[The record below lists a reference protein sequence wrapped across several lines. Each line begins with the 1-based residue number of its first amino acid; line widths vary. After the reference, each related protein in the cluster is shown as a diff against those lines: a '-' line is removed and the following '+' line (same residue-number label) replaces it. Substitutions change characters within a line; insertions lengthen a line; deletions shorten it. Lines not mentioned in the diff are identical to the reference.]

1 MSSLR
6 TTKAAEWNENLRYAP
21 APWADFETDKFLMQ
35 VPSIWIENYNF
46 NHLKQLAQT
55 RDDAMDGVT
64 HFLGLLP
71 SERNNYV
78 LYVQPD
84 LQIRSAGGY
93 VIA

>member
-6 TTKAAEWNENLRYAP
+6 TTNKEEWNNSLRNAP

-35 VPSIWIENYNF
+35 VPSLWIAKYDF
-46 NHLKQLAQT
+46 DHLKQLAQN
-55 RDDAMDGVT
+55 RDAAMDGVT
-64 HFLGLLP
+64 YFMGLKP

-84 LQIRSAGGY
+84 MQIRSSGGQ